1 MNNLELYTKLAE
13 RYDKGQIVGAPLTKT
28 LLKILM
34 LLASPE
40 EAEVALKLPFKNIS
54 LSEAKELYP
63 EKSDRIE
70 EILDGMAVRGTVFRD
85 IHPGREKR
93 YRLLPSLVGWQE
105 TPFWHG
111 RETEQAK
118 VLSPLYKEYHK
129 EAFAAEMA
137 RGMPLMR
144 VIPIDTSLRVS
155 SGILPF
161 DEIKPLIDASSY
173 QAVGHCPCR
182 ITAKFRG
189 ESCNHSTENC
199 LHFGSMA
206 HYMVD
211 HNLAREISKEE
222 TMKILKAADDEGL
235 VHIID
240 NLEGQ
245 MHTICNC
252 CRCCCS
258 FLVPIN
264 EKFGLDILSYSNY
277 LAGVDSEVCIGCGTC
292 EDRCPVGAVK
302 VIDDTARV
310 DETICLGCGACTST
324 CTTEAI
330 RLSLRKEVKP
340 PPKVQEFIEARF
352 K

>member
-1 MNNLELYTKLAE
+1 MNNIELYGKLAE
-13 RYDKGQIVGAPLTKT
+13 RYDNGQIVGAPMTKT

-34 LLASPE
+34 LLANPE
-40 EAEVALKLPFKNIS
+40 EAEVALKLPFQNIT
-54 LSEAKELYP
+54 LSEARELYP
-63 EKSDRIE
+63 EKADRIE
-70 EILDGMAVRGTVFRD
+70 EILDGMAVKGTVFRD
-85 IHPGREKR
+85 IHPSRGKR

-111 RETEQAK
+111 KETEQAK
-118 VLSPLYKEYHK
+118 VLSPLYKDYHQ

-144 VIPIDTSLRVS
+144 VIPIERSLKAS
-155 SGILPF
+155 SEILPF

-182 ITAKFRG
+182 VTARFRG
-189 ESCNHSTENC
+189 EPCDHSTENC
-199 LHFGSMA
+199 LHFGSMGR
-206 HYMVD
+206 YMVN
-211 HNLAREISKEE
+211 HGLAREISKEE

-240 NLEGQ
+240 NQEGQ

-252 CRCCCS
+252 CKCCCS

-264 EKFGLDILSYSNY
+264 ENWGLDILSYSNY
-277 LAGVDSEVCIGCGTC
+277 LAGVDAEVCIGCGTC
-292 EDRCPVGAVK
+292 EERCPVGAVK
-302 VIDDTARV
+302 VIDEVARV
-310 DETICLGCGACTST
+310 DETRCLGCGACTST

-330 RLSLRKEVKP
+330 RLSSRREIKP
-340 PPKVQEFIEARF
+340 PPKIEEFLQARLR
-352 K
+352 